1 MESADSLEHRVRGL
15 LRHVHRTNSQLDG
28 FTVSEIEEKHSTEVP
43 IGEVVDA
50 LGLQIEGLLAWKRDT
65 RNCEAAEMSMR
76 CQQFEGMLQHL
87 EGEVRKHIR
96 VSGK

>member
-15 LRHVHRTNSQLDG
+15 FRHVHLTNCQLDG
-28 FTVSEIEEKHSTEVP
+28 FTVSEAEEKRRTEVP
-43 IGEVVDA
+43 IWEVVDA
-50 LGLQIEGLLAWKRDT
+50 LGLQIEGLLVWKRDT
-65 RNCEAAEMSMR
+65 RTCEAEELRMR

>member
-15 LRHVHRTNSQLDG
+15 LRHVHRTNCQLDG
-28 FTVSEIEEKHSTEVP
+28 FTVSDTEEQHRTEVP

-50 LGLQIEGLLAWKRDT
+50 LGLQIEELLAWKRDT
-65 RNCEAAEMSMR
+65 RTCEAADLRMR